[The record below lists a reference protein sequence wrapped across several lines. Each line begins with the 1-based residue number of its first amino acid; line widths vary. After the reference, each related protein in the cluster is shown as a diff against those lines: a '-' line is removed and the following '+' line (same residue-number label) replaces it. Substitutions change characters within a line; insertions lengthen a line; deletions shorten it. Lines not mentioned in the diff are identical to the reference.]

1 MKKFISLVL
10 ALVMA
15 LSLTTV
21 AWGAGEVAEV
31 DGTPYT
37 DLQAAI
43 DAAATATDKTV
54 TLLDNVTLSL
64 AAGKNYCLLIDAPV
78 TIDGAGKTLTFSG
91 AYDSRA
97 INITTT
103 GNVTIKDLI
112 LITNGERGI
121 QVAESPVNLTLE
133 NVTATSANYTLNM
146 TTSAGAA
153 KIAIKNC
160 DLTGL
165 CTVNVWGAGS
175 EVTINGG
182 KITCNDQTD
191 VENYRA
197 LNLNSSATGATIT
210 ATGVTF
216 DIKGDSGLASNATD
230 DGEVL
235 IDGSNSGV
243 MTIVAVVEY
252 GDYAYGFTSVQDAID
267 HAVANSQTEVVVLD
281 TAVNSGESFT
291 PAAGVTVTPPAG
303 ASIINNTIVSD
314 SSIGDNTLSG
324 NYFVKGTGAGAVAS
338 AAVVSV
344 TDAKAPKDADKNG
357 TIDATEV
364 GNVKYFNIA
373 GDTAKYIQVA
383 SVGEAD
389 MIVYY
394 GNTDSVFAYL
404 KAVASVEYLG
414 TGVAFNN
421 FGEKCGQYDDEP
433 VAGTKYYLFQ
443 GVVYKTVTTS
453 ATNLMVGNTLTPVEA
468 MADEFVDHAPAFTYD
483 KDYKVVGVKCAKCG
497 VPATLYANWAAIPK
511 AAQADALALGDGRY
525 YVWGAIGAAGT
536 NGDKVESAE
545 TFDAGIAMYV
555 GMSVMAAAGSAV
567 VLKKKD

>member
-1 MKKFISLVL
+1 MKKIFSLVL
-10 ALVMA
+10 ALVMVMG
-15 LSLTTV
+15 LTTA
-21 AWGAGEVAEV
+21 AWGALAAMPIDGSSDDADGTVNSKIVLNDDVVLTSTYEVAGTLTIDLNGHTISGTDTTALYSLIHVKNGANLTIEDSVGTGKISYAAGTENKTGVAVWVEGALTLESGTIEITGDWVIGFAVDVRPNAWGTAYTEAASFTMDGGKIVASDSGVRVTSNSSDSYPNLGVTFTMNGGTIDSAYDGIFVQNFNYDDTLTVEVVGGTVTSENTHAVRIYGNSDDKVDVEMSITGGSFTGEMTNLDQTGTGEVAISG
-31 DGTPYT
+31 GT
-37 DLQAAI
+37 
-43 DAAATATDKTV
+43 
-54 TLLDNVTLSL
+54 
-64 AAGKNYCLLIDAPV
+64 
-78 TIDGAGKTLTFSG
+78 F
-91 AYDSRA
+91 
-97 INITTT
+97 
-103 GNVTIKDLI
+103 
-112 LITNGERGI
+112 
-121 QVAESPVNLTLE
+121 
-133 NVTATSANYTLNM
+133 
-146 TTSAGAA
+146 
-153 KIAIKNC
+153 
-160 DLTGL
+160 
-165 CTVNVWGAGS
+165 
-175 EVTINGG
+175 
-182 KITCNDQTD
+182 
-191 VENYRA
+191 
-197 LNLNSSATGATIT
+197 
-210 ATGVTF
+210 
-216 DIKGDSGLASNATD
+216 TD
-230 DGEVL
+230 DV
-235 IDGSNSGV
+235 S
-243 MTIVAVVEY
+243 
-252 GDYAYGFTSVQDAID
+252 DYV
-267 HAVANSQTEVVVLD
+267 
-281 TAVNSGESFT
+281 
-291 PAAGVTVTPPAG
+291 AAGVQQLPNGSVVP
-303 ASIINNTIVSD
+303 S

-344 TDAKAPKDADKNG
+344 TDAKAPKDTDKDG
-357 TIDATEV
+357 LLDQV

-394 GNTDSVFAYL
+394 SNTESVFAYL

-483 KDYKVVGVKCAKCG
+483 KAYKVVGVKCAKCG
-497 VPATLYANWAAIPK
+497 VPATLYANWASIPK

-536 NGDKVESAE
+536 NGGKVQSAD

-567 VLKKKD
+567 VIGKKKD

>member
-21 AWGAGEVAEV
+21 AWGASATTAVAETG
-31 DGTPYT
+31 GTTYDT
-37 DLQAAI
+37 LKEAY
-43 DAAATATDKTV
+43 DAAAVGGTITLKKDVTDGDGLVISKSVVIDFGGYTYTV
-54 TLLDNVTLSL
+54 DSDPVGS
-64 AAGKNYCLLIDAPV
+64 AG
-78 TIDGAGKTLTFSG
+78 TESQGFQ
-91 AYDSRA
+91 
-97 INITTT
+97 
-103 GNVTIKDLI
+103 I
-112 LITNGERGI
+112 LE
-121 QVAESPVNLTLE
+121 
-133 NVTATSANYTLNM
+133 
-146 TTSAGAA
+146 SAGAVTL
-153 KIAIKNC
+153 KNGTLTSKAGSGVKMLVNNYC
-160 DLTGL
+160 DLTLDGMTL
-165 CTVNVWGAGS
+165 IGTNLDG
-175 EVTINGG
+175 GG
-182 KITCNDQTD
+182 KYVLSNNAGD
-191 VENYRA
+191 VVIED
-197 LNLNSSATGATIT
+197 TTIT
-210 ATGVTF
+210 AAADGVAFDSYDYSAGGYTTPPTVTVKGTSVVNGKVEAAGGKLEVQSGTVNGDIDVVGDGQTSDVVVKGGTF
-216 DIKGDSGLASNATD
+216 TD
-230 DGEVL
+230 D
-235 IDGSNSGV
+235 
-243 MTIVAVVEY
+243 
-252 GDYAYGFTSVQDAID
+252 
-267 HAVANSQTEVVVLD
+267 
-281 TAVNSGESFT
+281 
-291 PAAGVTVTPPAG
+291 
-303 ASIINNTIVSD
+303 VSD
-314 SSIGDNTLSG
+314 YVADGVQQLPNGSVVPSSSIGDNTLSG

-344 TDAKAPKDADKNG
+344 TDAKAPKDTDKDG
-357 TIDATEV
+357 LLDQV

-373 GDTAKYIQVA
+373 GYTSKFVQVA

-536 NGDKVESAE
+536 AGDKVESAE

>member
-1 MKKFISLVL
+1 MKKLIALVM

-15 LSLTTV
+15 LSLTTI
-21 AWGAGEVAEV
+21 AWGELTAMPGAVDNKIVLEDDVVLDSTYEVADTLTIDLNGHTISGTDTTALYSLIHVKNGANLTIKDSVGTGKISYDAGTENKTGVAVWVEGALTLKSGTIEITGDWSIGFAVDVRPNAWGTAYTEAASFTMDGGKIVASDSGVRVTSNSSDSYQNLGVTFTMNGGTIDSAYDGIFVQNFNYDDTLTVEVVGGTVTSENTHAVRVYGNSNDKVDVEMSITGGSFTGEMTNLDQTGTGEVAISG
-31 DGTPYT
+31 GT
-37 DLQAAI
+37 
-43 DAAATATDKTV
+43 
-54 TLLDNVTLSL
+54 
-64 AAGKNYCLLIDAPV
+64 
-78 TIDGAGKTLTFSG
+78 F
-91 AYDSRA
+91 
-97 INITTT
+97 
-103 GNVTIKDLI
+103 
-112 LITNGERGI
+112 
-121 QVAESPVNLTLE
+121 
-133 NVTATSANYTLNM
+133 
-146 TTSAGAA
+146 
-153 KIAIKNC
+153 
-160 DLTGL
+160 
-165 CTVNVWGAGS
+165 
-175 EVTINGG
+175 
-182 KITCNDQTD
+182 
-191 VENYRA
+191 
-197 LNLNSSATGATIT
+197 
-210 ATGVTF
+210 
-216 DIKGDSGLASNATD
+216 TD
-230 DGEVL
+230 DV
-235 IDGSNSGV
+235 S
-243 MTIVAVVEY
+243 
-252 GDYAYGFTSVQDAID
+252 DYV
-267 HAVANSQTEVVVLD
+267 
-281 TAVNSGESFT
+281 
-291 PAAGVTVTPPAG
+291 AAGVQQLPNGSVVP
-303 ASIINNTIVSD
+303 S

-344 TDAKAPKDADKNG
+344 TDAKAPKDTDKDG
-357 TIDATEV
+357 LLDQV

-394 GNTDSVFAYL
+394 SNTESVFAYL

-483 KDYKVVGVKCAKCG
+483 KAYKVVGVKCAKCG
-497 VPATLYANWAAIPK
+497 VPATLYANWASIPK

-536 NGDKVESAE
+536 NGGKVQSAE

-567 VLKKKD
+567 VIGKKKD

>member
-1 MKKFISLVL
+1 MKKLIALVM

-15 LSLTTV
+15 LSLTTM
-21 AWGAGEVAEV
+21 AWGELTAMPGAVDNKIVLEDDVVLDSTYEVADTLTIDLNGHTISGTDTTALYSLIHVKNGANLTIKDSVGTGKISYDAGTENKTGVAVWVEGALTLKSGTIEITGDWSIGFAVDVRPNAWGTAYTEAASFTMDGGKIVASDSGVRVTSNSSDSYPNLGVTFTMNGGTIDSAYDGIFVQNFNYDDTLTVEVVGGTVTSENTHAVRIYGNSDDKVDVEMSITGGSFTGEMTNLDQTGTGEVAISG
-31 DGTPYT
+31 GT
-37 DLQAAI
+37 
-43 DAAATATDKTV
+43 
-54 TLLDNVTLSL
+54 
-64 AAGKNYCLLIDAPV
+64 
-78 TIDGAGKTLTFSG
+78 F
-91 AYDSRA
+91 
-97 INITTT
+97 
-103 GNVTIKDLI
+103 
-112 LITNGERGI
+112 
-121 QVAESPVNLTLE
+121 
-133 NVTATSANYTLNM
+133 
-146 TTSAGAA
+146 
-153 KIAIKNC
+153 
-160 DLTGL
+160 
-165 CTVNVWGAGS
+165 
-175 EVTINGG
+175 
-182 KITCNDQTD
+182 
-191 VENYRA
+191 
-197 LNLNSSATGATIT
+197 
-210 ATGVTF
+210 
-216 DIKGDSGLASNATD
+216 TD
-230 DGEVL
+230 DV
-235 IDGSNSGV
+235 S
-243 MTIVAVVEY
+243 
-252 GDYAYGFTSVQDAID
+252 DYV
-267 HAVANSQTEVVVLD
+267 
-281 TAVNSGESFT
+281 
-291 PAAGVTVTPPAG
+291 AAGVQQLPNGSVVP
-303 ASIINNTIVSD
+303 S

-344 TDAKAPKDADKNG
+344 TDAKAPKDTDKDG
-357 TIDATEV
+357 LLDQV

-394 GNTDSVFAYL
+394 SNTESVFAYL

-483 KDYKVVGVKCAKCG
+483 KAYKVVGVKCAKCG
-497 VPATLYANWAAIPK
+497 VPATLYANWASIPK

-536 NGDKVESAE
+536 NGGKVQSAD

-567 VLKKKD
+567 VIGKKKD

>member
-21 AWGAGEVAEV
+21 AWGASATTAVAETG
-31 DGTPYT
+31 GTTYDT
-37 DLQAAI
+37 LKAAY
-43 DAAATATDKTV
+43 DAAAVGGTITLKKDVTDGDGLVISKSVVIDFGGYTYTVDSDPVGSTGTESQGFQILKAANAV
-54 TLLDNVTLSL
+54 TL
-64 AAGKNYCLLIDAPV
+64 KN
-78 TIDGAGKTLTFSG
+78 GTLTSKAGSG
-91 AYDSRA
+91 
-97 INITTT
+97 
-103 GNVTIKDLI
+103 VKML
-112 LITNGERGI
+112 
-121 QVAESPVNLTLE
+121 VN
-133 NVTATSANYTLNM
+133 NY
-146 TTSAGAA
+146 
-153 KIAIKNC
+153 C
-160 DLTGL
+160 DLTLDGMTL
-165 CTVNVWGAGS
+165 IGTNLDDATQGKYVLSNNAG
-175 EVTINGG
+175 
-182 KITCNDQTD
+182 D
-191 VENYRA
+191 VVIED
-197 LNLNSSATGATIT
+197 TTIT
-210 ATGVTF
+210 AAADGVAFDSYDYSAGGYTTPPTVTVKGTSVVTGEVVSDGGALVVEAGTFNGEITVT
-216 DIKGDSGLASNATD
+216 DAADVTVKGGTFTD
-230 DGEVL
+230 DV
-235 IDGSNSGV
+235 S
-243 MTIVAVVEY
+243 
-252 GDYAYGFTSVQDAID
+252 AYV
-267 HAVANSQTEVVVLD
+267 
-281 TAVNSGESFT
+281 
-291 PAAGVTVTPPAG
+291 AAGVQQLPNGSVVP
-303 ASIINNTIVSD
+303 S

-344 TDAKAPKDADKNG
+344 TDAKAPKDTDKDG
-357 TIDATEV
+357 LLDQV

-373 GDTAKYIQVA
+373 GYTSKFVQVA